1 MRANPRGRR
10 LQTRVSGQGAG
21 GQDFCVGMS
30 KHKLFEPNLTHTLSG
45 TGVSSELLNPHSMTL
60 TSESMHQW
68 PRKARLCSAAGRPPL
83 VHCDRSMQEGELE
96 KKSPSPLAPWQ
107 KRYWILSGA
116 ISSGRCVSAARIE
129 SDMRM
134 QRGSFSTSNRKGV
147 SWRKRM
153 ERAVGHST
161 SRKSRRWRPVTGPV
175 YPLCCVGYSHVRP
188 NCQRHDAALRTCT
201 RAMHIRATP
210 RLRSKQ
216 HEQLGMRS
224 ALSGPLGPARPA
236 CVAQISIDCA
246 HRRMRPQWASVRR
259 VSLHCRRGNGPHC
272 FTAQQPLRHLAA
284 WAWVWRRT
292 ITIRLAARDYVL
304 RAQTS
309 SLAADWKAQLD
320 ATVAKL
326 QVP

>member
-1 MRANPRGRR
+1 MTRRPILRANPRGRH
-10 LQTRVSGQGAG
+10 LQTRVSGEGAG
-21 GQDFCVGMS
+21 GSQDCYVGMS

-60 TSESMHQW
+60 TSESMQQW

-116 ISSGRCVSAARIE
+116 ISSGGCVSAARIE

-175 YPLCCVGYSHVRP
+175 YPLCCVGYSRVLRGCSPSWP
-188 NCQRHDAALRTCT
+188 NCQRHDAAFRTCT

-224 ALSGPLGPARPA
+224 ALSGPRG
-236 CVAQISIDCA
+236 
-246 HRRMRPQWASVRR
+246 RR
-259 VSLHCRRGNGPHC
+259 VLHAWHRAAL
-272 FTAQQPLRHLAA
+272 TA
-284 WAWVWRRT
+284 V
-292 ITIRLAARDYVL
+292 
-304 RAQTS
+304 
-309 SLAADWKAQLD
+309 
-320 ATVAKL
+320 
-326 QVP
+326 